1 VPRREHLLLSVDDD
15 APRPRVR
22 GDAPVRG
29 PRGFDGGEEVG
40 GVEVCKK
47 KRERREKR
55 NKGRASM

>member
-1 VPRREHLLLSVDDD
+1 
-15 APRPRVR
+15 VR

-55 NKGRASM
+55 KKGRASM